1 MRNLN
6 IKSDEAYEIAHFIA
20 KRTGKTMTATVI
32 DLLKR
37 EKRVLTKDELLEK
50 WTRIGA
56 ENRQRLNPAYL
67 AEDHDSEMY
76 DDWGLPK

>member
-1 MRNLN
+1 M
-6 IKSDEAYEIAHFIA
+6 A
-20 KRTGKTMTATVI
+20 ATVI
-32 DLLKR
+32 DFLKR
-37 EKRVLTKDELLEK
+37 EKRALTKDELLEK

-67 AEDHDSEMY
+67 AEDYDSEMY

>member
-1 MRNLN
+1 MKPMNSHILLPSER
-6 IKSDEAYEIAHFIA
+6 
-20 KRTGKTMTATVI
+20 KTMAATVI
-32 DLLKR
+32 DFLKR
-37 EKRVLTKDELLEK
+37 EKRALTKDELLEK

-67 AEDHDSEMY
+67 AEDYDSEMY